1 MPKMKQRYLPPS
13 VRILCTDNS
22 EIIAQSI
29 LLSNETIDN
38 QDEYDFLGRDNK
50 SQHRNNDIWN
60 SGW

>member
-1 MPKMKQRYLPPS
+1 MKRRYLPPS

-38 QDEYDFLGRDNK
+38 YNDYDFLGRDNK
-50 SQHRNNDIWN
+50 TPIRDNNIWN